1 MTTNKVNKTISVEI
15 SAALLNQL
23 AWALPAGNVEKKV
36 DFCLRKA
43 VERGQQEEG
52 ITYPE
57 DIEPCTSFE
66 HVEVKT

>member
-1 MTTNKVNKTISVEI
+1 MTNNKVNKTVSVKI

-23 AWALPAGNVEKKV
+23 AWAFPAGNAEQKV
-36 DFCLRKA
+36 DFCLRRA
-43 VERGQQEEG
+43 VERGQEEEG

-57 DIEPCTSFE
+57 DIEPCKSFE